1 MKRGRNILTPRYQVC
16 VRMPAFGRPFGRRL
30 EPATIRPRGTGSVGR
45 IVEQT
50 LQTLLLL
57 LAVMVIVA
65 VVARRLNTAPSI
77 LLVIAGIAL
86 ALVPGV
92 PRITLAPELVLLGIL
107 PPLIYSAGVA
117 MSWREFCFNLRPIA
131 LLAVGCVVFTA
142 CAVAALAHWVL
153 GMPFGVGF
161 VLGAIVAPPDVVAPL
176 AIIRRLGIPRRLV
189 VVLNGEGTANDATA
203 LILYR
208 FAVAAVGTG
217 FFSLGQ
223 AAGTFVLIIVGEISY
238 GIAIGWLSLRL
249 RRWARDPRVEITL
262 SLMTPYVAFLVP
274 AHLGGSGVLATVV
287 TGLYVSWNGPLLIP
301 AATRLQGI
309 FFWDLLVYLFE
320 GLIFLVTGFQIRTL
334 LDRPEIYPL
343 DASLLAVLLT
353 LVVIVAVRFIWIYP
367 AAYLPRW
374 LSAAVA
380 RRDPLPPW
388 QWLFFLAFVGVRG
401 VVSLAAALAIPL
413 TTSSGAPFPGRDLVL
428 FITFGI
434 IVITLVGQGLL
445 LPSVV
450 RWLGLGSHAAD
461 EREREQ
467 KAELAAR
474 SDALKLAQTRLEELA
489 ADNRIP
495 SEALAILRARHDYR
509 FGGLPKAELSEDDAA
524 SAAANVRSDLIA
536 LEREYIYQLLR
547 DGHITDEARRR
558 IERELDLEEASI
570 ASKEEGIG
578 PPL

>member
-1 MKRGRNILTPRYQVC
+1 MPRSVGGF
-16 VRMPAFGRPFGRRL
+16 ARRL
-30 EPATIRPRGTGSVGR
+30 AGGLNPLRCRPRGKGSVGR

-153 GMPFGVGF
+153 SMPLGVGF

-223 AAGTFVLIIVGEISY
+223 AAGTFVLIIVGEIAY
-238 GIAIGWLSLRL
+238 GIAIGWLSLQL

-320 GLIFLVTGFQIRTL
+320 GLIFLVTGLQIRTL

-353 LVVIVAVRFIWIYP
+353 LVVIVAARFIWIYP

-450 RWLGLGSHAAD
+450 RWLGLGRHAAD
-461 EREREQ
+461 ERDREQ

-547 DGHITDEARRR
+547 DGQITDEARRR

-570 ASKEEGIG
+570 ASKEEGIE
-578 PPL
+578 PL

>member
-1 MKRGRNILTPRYQVC
+1 
-16 VRMPAFGRPFGRRL
+16 
-30 EPATIRPRGTGSVGR
+30 
-45 IVEQT
+45 
-50 LQTLLLL
+50 
-57 LAVMVIVA
+57 
-65 VVARRLNTAPSI
+65 
-77 LLVIAGIAL
+77 
-86 ALVPGV
+86 
-92 PRITLAPELVLLGIL
+92 
-107 PPLIYSAGVA
+107 
-117 MSWREFCFNLRPIA
+117 
-131 LLAVGCVVFTA
+131 
-142 CAVAALAHWVL
+142 
-153 GMPFGVGF
+153 
-161 VLGAIVAPPDVVAPL
+161 
-176 AIIRRLGIPRRLV
+176 
-189 VVLNGEGTANDATA
+189 

-223 AAGTFVLIIVGEISY
+223 AAGTFVLIIVGEIAY

-249 RRWARDPRVEITL
+249 RRWARDPRIEITL

-274 AHLGGSGVLATVV
+274 AHLGGSGVLATIA

-320 GLIFLVTGFQIRTL
+320 GLIFLVTGLQIRTL
-334 LDRPEIYPL
+334 LDRPEIFPL
-343 DASLLAVLLT
+343 QESILAVLLT
-353 LVVIVAVRFIWIYP
+353 VVVIVAARFIWVYP

-374 LSAAVA
+374 LSATVA

-413 TTSSGAPFPGRDLVL
+413 TTSSGAPFPDRDLIL

-450 RWLGLGSHAAD
+450 RWLGLARHAAD
-461 EREREQ
+461 ERDREQ
-467 KAELAAR
+467 KAEVAAR
-474 SDALKLAQTRLEELA
+474 ADALKLARARLEELA
-489 ADNRIP
+489 ANNSIS
-495 SEALAILRARHDYR
+495 SEVLAVLRARHDDR
-509 FGGLPKAELSEDDAA
+509 FGRLPSPEPDRVDAA
-524 SAAANVRSDLIA
+524 SAAADVRSNLIA

-547 DGHITDEARRR
+547 DGRITDEARRR
-558 IERELDLEEASI
+558 IERELDLEEAGI
-570 ASKEEGIG
+570 ACKKEGGVE